1 VTTSE
6 HVSGGS
12 EPLLRVENLAVRY
25 GAAQSLF
32 DVTIDIPANGTLAVL
47 GSNGAGKST
56 LARALSGL
64 VPSSGGRIRFAGKD
78 ITKWSPTRIRRAG
91 LIHMPEGR
99 GVFPGLTV
107 LENLRMALTTER
119 GDKDAALDHAFELF
133 PVLGQRRKQLAGT
146 LSGGEQQMLSLA
158 RALMVMP
165 KLVIA
170 DEMSLGLA
178 PKLVDVVFESLG
190 KMRDAGVAVLMIEQ
204 FASRA
209 LAFADQAIILQRG
222 TVTWSGRAADAGE
235 ELLRA
240 YLGGATAA

>member
-1 VTTSE
+1 MTTSE
-6 HVSGGS
+6 PTTS
-12 EPLLRVENLAVRY
+12 EPPLLRVEGLSVRY

-32 DVTIDIPANGTLAVL
+32 DVSFDLAPRSAMAVL

-64 VPSSGGRIRFAGKD
+64 VPSVGGKVTFDGRD
-78 ITKWSPTRIRRAG
+78 ITTTSPANIRRAG
-91 LIHMPEGR
+91 LVHLPEGR

-107 LENLRMALTTER
+107 LENLRMATTTER
-119 GDKDAALDHAFELF
+119 RGRAEALERAFELF
-133 PVLGQRRKQLAGT
+133 PVLGSRRRQLAGT

-158 RALMVMP
+158 RALMVSP

-178 PKLVDVVFESLG
+178 PQLVDLVFESLG
-190 KMRDAGVAVLMIEQ
+190 RARRSGVSVIMIEQ

-209 LAFADQAIILQRG
+209 LAFADQAVILQRG
-222 TVTWSGRAADAGE
+222 SVTWAGRADQAGD
-235 ELLRA
+235 ELLHS

>member
-1 VTTSE
+1 MTTSE
-6 HVSGGS
+6 STS
-12 EPLLRVENLAVRY
+12 LLQVQHLAVRY

-32 DVTIDIPANGTLAVL
+32 DVSIDIPVNSALAVL

-64 VPSSGGRIRFAGKD
+64 VPPSGGRVIFDGKD
-78 ITKWSPTRIRRAG
+78 ISKWSPTKIRRAG
-91 LIHMPEGR
+91 LVHLPEGR
-99 GVFPGLTV
+99 GVFPALTV
-107 LENLRMALTTER
+107 MENLRMALTTQR
-119 GDKDAALDHAFELF
+119 GGKDASLDHAFELF

-158 RALMVMP
+158 RALMVSP

-190 KMRDAGVAVLMIEQ
+190 KMREAGVAVLMIEQ

-222 TVTWSGRAADAGE
+222 TVTWAGRAEDAGE
-235 ELLRA
+235 ELLHA